1 MMIIDPLLS
10 SLLSYLAIVA
20 FVLFS
25 IWLGTQLGRFI
36 QRYRKNGRNL
46 SAGSI
51 VSAML
56 ALLGFM
62 LALTL
67 SLVSS
72 RYAARKA
79 LVLEE
84 ANALGTAILR
94 TDFLEEPLGAE
105 SRQLLIDYVDIRSQV
120 SDVKN
125 IGELNKLLADS
136 EAIQDELWSLANQA
150 SSQEKD
156 TEVFALYIQSLN
168 EVIDLHSKR
177 YNQGLQY
184 RLPQTIWLLT
194 YFATMLAMVAVGYE
208 FGISNSGSVLGAL
221 LLALMFSAIVLVILD
236 LDKTATK
243 SLIPVSQQ
251 PLLDLQQKLKSS
263 SK

>member
-1 MMIIDPLLS
+1 MILSSLLS
-10 SLLSYLAIVA
+10 SLLTYFAIVA
-20 FVLFS
+20 FVLLS
-25 IWLGTQLGRFI
+25 IWIGIHLGQYI
-36 QRYRKNGRNL
+36 QRHKKNGKNL

-94 TDFLEEPLGAE
+94 TDFLEEPLRTQ
-105 SRQLLIDYVDIRSQV
+105 SRQLLIDYVDLRSQV
-120 SDVKN
+120 QDIRN
-125 IGELNKLLADS
+125 ISQLQKLLVDS
-136 EAIQDELWSLANQA
+136 EAIQDELWSLANKA
-150 SSQEKD
+150 SSEEKD

-168 EVIDLHSKR
+168 EVIDLHSER

-184 RLPQTIWLLT
+184 RLHPTIWFLT
-194 YFATMLAMVAVGYE
+194 YFVTMLAMVAVGYE
-208 FGISNSGSVLGAL
+208 FGLSNSGSVLGFL

-251 PLLDLQQKLKSS
+251 PIIDLQEKLKSS